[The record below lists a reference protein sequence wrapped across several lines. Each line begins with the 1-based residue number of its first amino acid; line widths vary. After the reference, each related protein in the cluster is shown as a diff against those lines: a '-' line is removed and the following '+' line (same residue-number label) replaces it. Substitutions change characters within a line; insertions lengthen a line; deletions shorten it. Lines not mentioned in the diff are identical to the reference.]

1 MDRINVGLIGFGTV
15 GVGVARALLEK
26 AAQLERRVG
35 ARLVLRSI
43 CDKDLNKKRALK
55 VDKGILTSDVN
66 DILGNPEIDIV
77 VELIGGIHPAK
88 EFILKAIKSGQHVVT
103 ANKAL
108 LTEEGREIFDAAQ
121 KAGVDLFFEASV
133 GGGIPII
140 KSLREGLVSNEVDTI
155 LGIVNGTSNYILTA
169 MTKEGL
175 SFSDALS
182 EAKRKGY
189 AEKNPSLDVEGFDS
203 AHKLAVL
210 TLLGFGKFVKLE
222 DIYVEGILDI
232 SQNDIRYAEEFG
244 YSIKLLAIAK
254 NVDGELEVRVHPTL
268 LSKEHLLSSVDGVY
282 NAIYIHGDMVGGTL
296 FYGRGAGQNPAA
308 SSVVSDIVDIAR
320 NLRFKAAGRLP
331 IYLPNKSIRKIRKI
345 DDIEARYYIRIS
357 CIDKPGVLAK
367 VSGIL
372 GRHNI
377 SISSVA
383 QKERRKAKIV
393 PVVMM
398 THEARERNLRQAI
411 EEIDKLSAIRRKT
424 VAIRVER

>member
-1 MDRINVGLIGFGTV
+1 MEKINIGLIGFGTV
-15 GVGVARALLEK
+15 GVGVVKALKEK
-26 AAQLERRVG
+26 SAQLERKVG
-35 ARLVLRSI
+35 ARLVLKAI
-43 CDKDLNKKRALK
+43 CDKEFRRKRHIK
-55 VDKGILTSDVN
+55 VDKKLLTRDVN
-66 DILGNPEIDIV
+66 KILGNPEIDIV
-77 VELIGGIHPAK
+77 VELIGGVHPAK

-108 LTEEGREIFDAAQ
+108 LAQEGEEIFEAAQ
-121 KAGVDLFFEASV
+121 KAGVDMFFEASV

-140 KSLREGLVSNEVDTI
+140 KVLREGLVSNEIDTL
-155 LGIVNGTSNYILTA
+155 LGIVNGTSNYILSA
-169 MTKEGL
+169 MANEGL
-175 SFSDALS
+175 SFSDAFS

-189 AEKNPSLDVEGFDS
+189 AEKNPSLDIGGFDS
-203 AHKLAVL
+203 AHKLAIL
-210 TLLGFGKFVKLE
+210 TLLGFGKAVNLE
-222 DIYVEGILDI
+222 DIYVEGILDV

-268 LSKEHLLSSVDGVY
+268 LSKEHLLSSVGGVY

-308 SSVVSDIVDIAR
+308 SSVVNDIVDLAR
-320 NLRFKAAGRLP
+320 NLRFDSVGRVP
-331 IYLPNKSIRKIRKI
+331 IYIKNKTIKKIRKI
-345 DDIEARYYIRIS
+345 DEIEARYYIRIS

-372 GRHNI
+372 GRHKI
-377 SISSVA
+377 SIASVA

-398 THEARERNLRQAI
+398 THEAKEKNMRQAL

-424 VAIRVER
+424 IAIRVER